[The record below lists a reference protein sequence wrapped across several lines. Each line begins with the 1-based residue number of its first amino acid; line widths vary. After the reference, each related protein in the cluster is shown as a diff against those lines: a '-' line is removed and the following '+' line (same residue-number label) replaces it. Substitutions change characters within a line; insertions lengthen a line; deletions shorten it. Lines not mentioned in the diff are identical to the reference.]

1 MKVTRMGYV
10 DDGVA
15 ILGLLIERVMRKPV
29 FVSMEPSCG
38 WDRQLIT
45 KDERKN
51 LISYSKYMML
61 KDGII

>member
-1 MKVTRMGYV
+1 MKVTRMGYL

-15 ILGLLIERVMRKPV
+15 ILGLLIERIMHKPV

-38 WDRQLIT
+38 WDLQLIT